1 MIETLTI
8 VDSPEAVG
16 EIQEAQK
23 SLLDK
28 PVAIVRLCK
37 QFGVVAAK
45 KSDLPDGVS
54 GCIRRETDG
63 AYNIFYRDDEPITR
77 QRFTVAH
84 ELAHY
89 LLHRDV
95 LEDEHSENIMLR
107 GELSNAEE
115 IAANQLAAE
124 ILMPLKAMDDYIEAQ
139 KGFSIRDMA
148 KVFGVSSQAMSIR
161 LGIPLDL

>member
-1 MIETLTI
+1 MIEAL
-8 VDSPEAVG
+8 SPEAKG
-16 EIQEAQK
+16 KIEEAQK
-23 SLLDK
+23 SLPGR
-28 PVAIVRLCK
+28 PVAIVGLCK

-63 AYNIFYRDDEPITR
+63 TYNIFYRDDEPITR

-89 LLHRDV
+89 LLHRNV

-107 GELSNAEE
+107 GGLSNAEE
-115 IAANQLAAE
+115 IEANKLAAE